1 MNMAFDRITDQH
13 DLDVLGAIQDGLP
26 LCERPY
32 REIGHQLNMP
42 ESEVISRL
50 QRLQANGII
59 KRFGLVMQ
67 HRSLG
72 YRANAMVVFD
82 IPDEK
87 LDETAARIVAHDFVT
102 LCYARTRQLPRWPFN
117 LYCMIHGRERDVV
130 ERQIIRLKQDS
141 GLENINSKTLFSRR
155 RFKQTGA
162 RFALDQPKAKEAT

>member
-1 MNMAFDRITDQH
+1 MNMAFDRITDQL

-32 REIGHQLNMP
+32 REIGRQLNMP
-42 ESEVISRL
+42 ENEVISRL

-67 HRSLG
+67 HHSLG

-82 IPDEK
+82 IHDNQ
-87 LDETAARIVAHDFVT
+87 LDDIAAKIISLDFVT

-117 LYCMIHGRERDVV
+117 LYCMIHGRERNVV
-130 ERQIIRLKQDS
+130 EQQIARLKQYA
-141 GLENINSKTLFSRR
+141 GLENTNSKTLFSRR

-162 RFALDQPKAKEAT
+162 RFALDEPKAKEAT